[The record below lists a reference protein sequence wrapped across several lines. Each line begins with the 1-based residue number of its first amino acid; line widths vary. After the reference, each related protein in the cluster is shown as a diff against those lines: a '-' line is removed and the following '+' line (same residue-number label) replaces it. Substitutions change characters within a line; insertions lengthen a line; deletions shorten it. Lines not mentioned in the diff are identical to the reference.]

1 MAQLKQEIGARIKML
16 RENSNLSQRRFALMD
31 VGMNRT
37 YLSGVENRLRNISI
51 TNLQKIA
58 NGLGVSLEDLFRGL
72 LGEPILRSEGV
83 SLSHRR
89 LKRCLLPWD
98 GRSALPLHSRLYY
111 RFVF

>member
-16 RENSNLSQRRFALMD
+16 RENSNLSQRRFALMI
-31 VGMNRT
+31 GMNRT

-58 NGLGVSLEDLFRGL
+58 NGLGVVVGRPVQRLV
-72 LGEPILRSEGV
+72 GEPILRSEGV